1 VMGRKIEEA
10 MLHVAIKWASSAGAR
25 EVYASYRQTLQSKPC
40 YDFFQN
46 SGLTCDGGNMFRWNT
61 AEAYPFPG
69 VIRLVCD
76 GGNTFKR
83 TSSDIDSPDAIIS
96 ADRLHDGEINV
107 A

>member
-1 VMGRKIEEA
+1 
-10 MLHVAIKWASSAGAR
+10 
-25 EVYASYRQTLQSKPC
+25 
-40 YDFFQN
+40 
-46 SGLTCDGGNMFRWNT
+46 MFRWNT